1 MASLTRRQ
9 GSSQPIKSEI
19 QIDKKLSDLLE
30 RFSME
35 KKNGLKT
42 GIMSFTVQ
50 KDVEEGKIKINHVE
64 FFRTQKRIRL
74 FYKLTS

>member
-9 GSSQPIKSEI
+9 GSSQLIKSEV
-19 QIDKKLSDLLE
+19 QIDKKLSDLHE
-30 RFSME
+30 RFPME

-50 KDVEEGKIKINHVE
+50 KDVEEEKIKINHVE
-64 FFRTQKRIRL
+64 F
-74 FYKLTS
+74 SH